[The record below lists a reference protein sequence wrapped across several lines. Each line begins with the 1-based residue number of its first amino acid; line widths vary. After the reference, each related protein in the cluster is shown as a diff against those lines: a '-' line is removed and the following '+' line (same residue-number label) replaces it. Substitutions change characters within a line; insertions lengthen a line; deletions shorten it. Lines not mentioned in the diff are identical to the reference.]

1 MNYYGIIWNSHFKWQ
16 AGTKAE
22 GYNARTQVAQPCY
35 DASRELSGIQANPNQ
50 EAKQGKN
57 CQVEKLASS
66 FYPLSPGCMS
76 ARLGG
81 YCIHPI
87 FSPSRCTLSSSDKI
101 CKFCVQILEESTN
114 IMCAWKNHPSDNR
127 RPTNLPEFQV
137 SVSKSLQATA
147 ELGYPKCSARRSV
160 AHCSRDVANGS
171 MRMEA
176 SSYTSTSSVTRPSS
190 CLAFPCRALP
200 DQKYLLSSC
209 IANSFLHVRSRIT
222 KMRG

>member
-1 MNYYGIIWNSHFKWQ
+1 
-16 AGTKAE
+16 
-22 GYNARTQVAQPCY
+22 
-35 DASRELSGIQANPNQ
+35 
-50 EAKQGKN
+50 
-57 CQVEKLASS
+57 
-66 FYPLSPGCMS
+66 
-76 ARLGG
+76 
-81 YCIHPI
+81 
-87 FSPSRCTLSSSDKI
+87 
-101 CKFCVQILEESTN
+101 LEESTN

-127 RPTNLPEFQV
+127 GPTNLPEFQV

-222 KMRG
+222 KMRGEGLWAERLTLTIRLFLLRETQQLCTVYQACKVLIQTCTVPLPPIK